1 MTVVF
6 LSPGDSGE
14 TVLSGQNNISKIPSN
29 NRDHIS
35 HHQMCKYKNQGFNQ
49 PSNFLSLFLPL
60 SLYAP
65 LPSFLSF
72 VLPSYLLSYPHS
84 SILSTFYKVFCSSL
98 LHIFTS
104 SIHTPPFYLPY
115 FLRTHHT
122 PTHRRPVDSLEHRCT
137 LATCSHRCG
146 CHTRSCLDKEVS
158 I

>member
-1 MTVVF
+1 MKDGNPFSYLIKHSLPKKQKVCLTGGECHDRRELTTLKGTQDPSIQVNSEQVTVVF

-72 VLPSYLLSYPHS
+72 VLPSYLFVLSPFFHS
-84 SILSTFYKVFCSSL
+84 FNIL
-98 LHIFTS
+98 
-104 SIHTPPFYLPY
+104 
-115 FLRTHHT
+115 
-122 PTHRRPVDSLEHRCT
+122 
-137 LATCSHRCG
+137 
-146 CHTRSCLDKEVS
+146 
-158 I
+158 